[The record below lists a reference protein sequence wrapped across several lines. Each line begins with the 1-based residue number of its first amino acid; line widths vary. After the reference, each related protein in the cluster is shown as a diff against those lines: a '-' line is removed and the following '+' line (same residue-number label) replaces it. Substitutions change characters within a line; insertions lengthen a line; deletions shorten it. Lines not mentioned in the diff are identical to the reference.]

1 MITTWFIIAGL
12 MLILMGLVGS
22 VIERLPLSTGLLY
35 LVIGFALGPSFA
47 GLLVIDPIA
56 RTATLERVFEIAVLI
71 SLFTLGLKLRL
82 PFADPLWRIPLRL
95 ATVSMFATVAGIAA
109 LGVAVFDLPVA
120 AAILLGGILAPTDP
134 VLASDVQIK
143 RLDDRDRVRFGLT
156 AEGGMNDGTA
166 FPIVFLGLGLLGLH
180 DTGPFLLR
188 WFGVDLLWGVCG
200 GLAIGWL
207 CGLVVGRLVVFLRR
221 TTNEPIGL
229 EEFLILGLVA
239 LSYGVALLTHAL
251 GFLAVLAA
259 GLAVRHIERHETARL
274 DSAPRHARRE
284 VADQTEPARAVA
296 KGLLTFNE
304 RFERIA
310 ELVAVLL
317 LGGLL
322 SAGYYSLEAVWLAA
336 LVLLVVRPLS
346 VLLGLLGVRTGLRR
360 MALLGW
366 FGIRGVGSLYYL
378 MFAIGHGLP
387 AALVERMLPL
397 VLTVVA
403 VSIVI
408 HGISATPLMNLYV
421 GVHARGTRRP
431 ADKDRGDGAA
441 G

>member
-1 MITTWFIIAGL
+1 VTTAWFIIAGL

-35 LVIGFALGPSFA
+35 LLLGCLLGPAVA
-47 GLLVIDPIA
+47 GLIDIDPLLHA
-56 RTATLERVFEIAVLI
+56 APLERAFEIAVLI
-71 SLFTLGLKLRL
+71 SLFTLGLKLRV

-95 ATVSMFATVAGIAA
+95 ASASMLVTVAGIAA
-109 LGVAVFDLPVA
+109 IGVLVLGLPVG

-143 RLDDRDRVRFGLT
+143 RLDDRDSVRFGLT
-156 AEGGMNDGTA
+156 AEGGINDGSA
-166 FPIVFLGLGLLGLH
+166 FPFVFLGLGLLGLR
-180 DTGPFLLR
+180 DTGPFLLH
-188 WFGVDLLWGVCG
+188 WFAFDLLWAVAG

-207 CGLVVGRLVVFLRR
+207 CGLLVGRLVVFLRR

-239 LSYGVALLTHAL
+239 LSYGLALLVDAL
-251 GFLAVLAA
+251 GFLSVLAA
-259 GLAVRHIERHETARL
+259 GLAVRRIERYETARVEQ
-274 DSAPRHARRE
+274 APAHARE
-284 VADQTEPARAVA
+284 SAAAHAKPARAVA
-296 KGLLTFNE
+296 KSLLTFNE

-322 SAGYYSLEAVWLAA
+322 SAGYFAVEGLWLAA
-336 LVLLVVRPLS
+336 LLLLVVRPLA
-346 VLLGLLGVRTGLRR
+346 VVVGLAGVRVSLRR
-360 MALLGW
+360 LALLGW

-378 MFAIGHGLP
+378 MFAIVQGLSP
-387 AALVERMLPL
+387 ALVERLLPL

-408 HGISATPLMNLYV
+408 HGISATPLMNVYS
-421 GVHARGTRRP
+421 RGRRSSP
-431 ADKDRGDGAA
+431 AQHGSAMDD
-441 G
+441 